1 MISILIILAIVFI
14 SYLFLRRKKEEV
26 VLCFDFPLK
35 EGYFRPPSRCKSE
48 LQINGSIIR
57 FRTYFKDVLLNDWP
71 SHCKLE
77 PTYTKVLL
85 MNGCNEKLLGIF
97 EGPYWS

>member
-1 MISILIILAIVFI
+1 MWTSILIILVVFI
-14 SYLFLRRKKEEV
+14 SYLFLRRKKEKTDPV
-26 VLCFDFPLK
+26 DPPLE
-35 EGYFRPPSRCKSE
+35 EGYFRPPSRCKSA
-48 LQINGSIIR
+48 LQTSGAIIR
-57 FRTYFKDVLLNDWP
+57 FRTYFKDVLLDDWF

-85 MNGCNEKLLGIF
+85 MNGGNEKLLGIF